1 MTLAVELGDVRRF
14 AHPSGLMKFIGLTP
28 TEQSSG
34 NKRRTGGISR
44 SGTTILRRLLI
55 EGAWTYRFPPKE
67 TKHIQQKAARASEY
81 ARQRSWQAQKVLN
94 QKYQR
99 LHIRGKHHN
108 QVIAAVARSLVG
120 YIWDIGCH
128 TMEAIDNP
136 QPQHERFQ

>member
-1 MTLAVELGDVRRF
+1 MRQHKPNSIFLQNPICCTWEF
-14 AHPSGLMKFIGLTP
+14 NSG
-28 TEQSSG
+28 
-34 NKRRTGGISR
+34 
-44 SGTTILRRLLI
+44 
-55 EGAWTYRFPPKE
+55 
-67 TKHIQQKAARASEY
+67 HIQQKAARASEY

-108 QVIAAVARSLVG
+108 QVVAAVARSLVG